1 MGRPPVRTSL
11 TYENGSRSC
20 SLARAGVSA
29 DPSCHRPMPD
39 GEDSDDALVAI
50 DLIDDPVDT
59 DAKRPQSTKPP
70 LECVA
75 GIRFAFEEAE
85 RFDDGIGQGPL
96 EVEDLLAGSPGE
108 LDPAHLRLS
117 AVERSAQLI
126 ERHGLPRSTSWRPS
140 SMAASIS
147 GSERISAVS
156 SKASYS
162 PTGRPDNRLRGEGS
176 NLQHLAPKAS
186 VLPIELPRNGPADR

>member
-1 MGRPPVRTSL
+1 
-11 TYENGSRSC
+11 
-20 SLARAGVSA
+20 
-29 DPSCHRPMPD
+29 MPD

-59 DAKRPQSTKPP
+59 DTKRPQSTKPP

-75 GIRFAFEEAE
+75 GIWFAFEEAE
-85 RFDDGIGQGPL
+85 RFDDGTGQGPV
-96 EVEDLLAGSPGE
+96 EGEDLLAGSPGK

-117 AVERSAQLI
+117 AVELSAQLI
-126 ERHGLPRSTSWRPS
+126 ERHGFPPFNLLAPFFDRCEHF
-140 SMAASIS
+140 

-162 PTGRPDNRLRGEGS
+162 PTGRS
-176 NLQHLAPKAS
+176 NATGR
-186 VLPIELPRNGPADR
+186 PRRVTITCSRRSAT